1 MISFLEV
8 EWLKTR
14 RSLIRW
20 IVFLSPII
28 ISGCAVS
35 YLIYRKDISNYTIYQ
50 SFFSIWSACIIPIGV
65 GIITGYLIYEEN
77 LANSFNIILSN
88 GINRKKFYLAKFL
101 FSIIAQAVCTF
112 LAVIILCLGM
122 NVLNSNNL
130 DIALF
135 LKASLFSIIG
145 TLPIMAIHLIISFIF
160 GMGASIGAGICGFL
174 VATFIGTTAIGDN
187 IWMFIPWSYPVKMS
201 MIPYI
206 LQMNNTELLAQ
217 IQSQINLLFLLSII
231 LGAIFLIVGV
241 IWYNNCE
248 IRDNVVC
255 PIIFLSARQSETDKI
270 RGFNLGGDDYITKP
284 FGLRELLAKIEAN
297 LRREKRS
304 QYLNEENKRRKL
316 YFGNLSLDIK
326 DRVVEVCGKNIPLTK
341 TEYEIVELLA
351 LNAGQVFTKEQI
363 YEKVWGYDKDGD
375 NTTVV
380 EMIKKIRKKFSTIND
395 TEQYIST
402 VWGIG
407 YKWNKR

>member
-1 MISFLEV
+1 MTKLSTILIIDDEKDLVKLLGKKIKDNGHEV
-8 EWLKTR
+8 LVAFDGEEGIEKSKLNPD
-14 RSLIRW
+14 LI
-20 IVFLSPII
+20 L
-28 ISGCAVS
+28 
-35 YLIYRKDISNYTIYQ
+35 
-50 SFFSIWSACIIPIGV
+50 
-65 GIITGYLIYEEN
+65 
-77 LANSFNIILSN
+77 
-88 GINRKKFYLAKFL
+88 
-101 FSIIAQAVCTF
+101 
-112 LAVIILCLGM
+112 
-122 NVLNSNNL
+122 L
-130 DIALF
+130 DIMMP
-135 LKASLFSIIG
+135 KID
-145 TLPIMAIHLIISFIF
+145 
-160 GMGASIGAGICGFL
+160 GFE
-174 VATFIGTTAIGDN
+174 VCQ
-187 IWMFIPWSYPVKMS
+187 K
-201 MIPYI
+201 
-206 LQMNNTELLAQ
+206 
-217 IQSQINLLFLLSII
+217 
-231 LGAIFLIVGV
+231 
-241 IWYNNCE
+241 

-316 YFGNLSLDIK
+316 YFGKLSLDIK

>member
-1 MISFLEV
+1 MTKLSTILIIDDEKDLVKLLEKKIKENGHEV
-8 EWLKTR
+8 LVAFDGEEGIEKSKLNPD
-14 RSLIRW
+14 LI
-20 IVFLSPII
+20 L
-28 ISGCAVS
+28 
-35 YLIYRKDISNYTIYQ
+35 
-50 SFFSIWSACIIPIGV
+50 
-65 GIITGYLIYEEN
+65 
-77 LANSFNIILSN
+77 
-88 GINRKKFYLAKFL
+88 
-101 FSIIAQAVCTF
+101 
-112 LAVIILCLGM
+112 
-122 NVLNSNNL
+122 L
-130 DIALF
+130 DIMMP
-135 LKASLFSIIG
+135 KID
-145 TLPIMAIHLIISFIF
+145 
-160 GMGASIGAGICGFL
+160 GFE
-174 VATFIGTTAIGDN
+174 VCQ
-187 IWMFIPWSYPVKMS
+187 K
-201 MIPYI
+201 
-206 LQMNNTELLAQ
+206 
-217 IQSQINLLFLLSII
+217 
-231 LGAIFLIVGV
+231 
-241 IWYNNCE
+241 

-326 DRVVEVCGKNIPLTK
+326 DRVVEVYGKEIPLTK

-380 EMIKKIRKKFSTIND
+380 EMIKKIRRKFSTIDD

>member
-1 MISFLEV
+1 MTKLSTILIIDDEKDLVKLLGKKIKENGHEV
-8 EWLKTR
+8 LVAFDGEEGIEKSKLNPD
-14 RSLIRW
+14 LI
-20 IVFLSPII
+20 L
-28 ISGCAVS
+28 
-35 YLIYRKDISNYTIYQ
+35 
-50 SFFSIWSACIIPIGV
+50 
-65 GIITGYLIYEEN
+65 
-77 LANSFNIILSN
+77 
-88 GINRKKFYLAKFL
+88 
-101 FSIIAQAVCTF
+101 
-112 LAVIILCLGM
+112 
-122 NVLNSNNL
+122 L
-130 DIALF
+130 DIMMP
-135 LKASLFSIIG
+135 KID
-145 TLPIMAIHLIISFIF
+145 
-160 GMGASIGAGICGFL
+160 GFE
-174 VATFIGTTAIGDN
+174 VCQ
-187 IWMFIPWSYPVKMS
+187 K
-201 MIPYI
+201 
-206 LQMNNTELLAQ
+206 
-217 IQSQINLLFLLSII
+217 
-231 LGAIFLIVGV
+231 
-241 IWYNNCE
+241 

-255 PIIFLSARQSETDKI
+255 PIIFLSARQNETDKI

-316 YFGNLSLDIK
+316 YFGKLSLDIK

-380 EMIKKIRKKFSTIND
+380 EMIKKIRRKFSNVDD

>member
-1 MISFLEV
+1 MTKLSTILIIDDEKDLVKLLEKKIKENGHGV
-8 EWLKTR
+8 LVAFDGEEGIEKSKLNPD
-14 RSLIRW
+14 LI
-20 IVFLSPII
+20 L
-28 ISGCAVS
+28 
-35 YLIYRKDISNYTIYQ
+35 
-50 SFFSIWSACIIPIGV
+50 
-65 GIITGYLIYEEN
+65 
-77 LANSFNIILSN
+77 
-88 GINRKKFYLAKFL
+88 
-101 FSIIAQAVCTF
+101 
-112 LAVIILCLGM
+112 
-122 NVLNSNNL
+122 L
-130 DIALF
+130 DIMMP
-135 LKASLFSIIG
+135 KID
-145 TLPIMAIHLIISFIF
+145 
-160 GMGASIGAGICGFL
+160 GFE
-174 VATFIGTTAIGDN
+174 VCQ
-187 IWMFIPWSYPVKMS
+187 K
-201 MIPYI
+201 
-206 LQMNNTELLAQ
+206 
-217 IQSQINLLFLLSII
+217 
-231 LGAIFLIVGV
+231 
-241 IWYNNCE
+241 

-316 YFGNLSLDIK
+316 YFGNLFLDIK

-380 EMIKKIRKKFSTIND
+380 EMIKKIRRKFSNVDD